1 MVRRQGAA
9 KMLNSEEI
17 TRLHRYRLR
26 PSFLPLVLTAALTL
40 QGLGLGPT
48 ATPLAWAQTDD
59 STLAVPL
66 GTVPSSSG
74 RREQLKALMG
84 RLESALLL
92 VQAQTMASQLSLP
105 PPRASGGS
113 PALQALHPA
122 LAEAERLLSDWPE
135 LEASK
140 ALAELESRWLK
151 VRSQLWQSFPPDQP
165 HGHPEIRALW
175 LDRGAILA
183 AGSEAGLTD
192 LFDRL
197 AAVGVNTIF
206 FETVNA
212 GYPLYPSQVAP
223 QTNPQIQ
230 GWDPLATA
238 IRLAHARS
246 MTLHAWVWVLAAGNQ
261 SHNHLLNLPLDYP
274 GPVLARHPGW
284 ASYDNQGRLILP
296 GQDKPF
302 LDPANP
308 AVRRYL
314 IDLLQELATRY
325 PIDGVH
331 LDYIRY
337 PFQDPQ
343 ANRSH
348 GYGEV
353 SRWQFQRFT
362 GVDPLS
368 LTPFAHPPLPP
379 SQAMAQEVLWQRW
392 TDFRQQ
398 QVTDVVSQL
407 RATLRRL
414 RPDLV
419 LSAAVFAQSTADRRE
434 RIQQDW
440 ETWARA
446 GDLDW
451 VVLMSYAATTP
462 DFQGLA
468 QPWLGTDALGSA
480 LVIPGIRLLDLT
492 ASALA
497 DQIQMARDWPTPG
510 YALFAATHLRSDLAA
525 QLAPSQPPRSPLGQ
539 PQRALAVQR
548 YQALQREWHWL
559 LATGRLTLPPH
570 RQAAWVATVNQLEVE
585 LQGLAQT
592 PSQRRLDQVQ
602 RRLTALR
609 QTLPEEVT
617 VAVSHPTYRLGVWQ
631 DRLQVI
637 GQLLE
642 RGDRPRL

>member
-1 MVRRQGAA
+1 MGGMGDRWEPLGWVGRR
-9 KMLNSEEI
+9 
-17 TRLHRYRLR
+17 
-26 PSFLPLVLTAALTL
+26 LTL
-40 QGLGLGPT
+40 SLLLMAGWGVGEFGLGPVT
-48 ATPLAWAQTDD
+48 ATMAWAQTHD
-59 STLAVPL
+59 SSLLNPL
-66 GTVPSSSG
+66 PSAPSMPD
-74 RREQLKALMG
+74 RREQLMALIG

-92 VQAQTMASQLSLP
+92 ARAQTMTNQLSLP
-105 PPRASGGS
+105 PGGFPRAGS
-113 PALQALHPA
+113 VLAPLHPA
-122 LAEAERLLSDWPE
+122 LAEAEQLLADWPQ
-135 LEASK
+135 LEANK
-140 ALAELESRWLK
+140 AQAELESRWLK

-165 HGHPEIRALW
+165 YGYPEIWALW
-175 LDRGAILA
+175 LDRAAILA

-223 QTNPQIQ
+223 ETNPQVQ
-230 GWDPLATA
+230 GWDPLASA
-238 IRLAHARS
+238 IRLAHARN
-246 MTLHAWVWVLAAGNQ
+246 MTLHAWVWMFAAGNQ
-261 SHNHLLNLPLDYP
+261 SHNRLLNLPLDYP
-274 GPVLARHPGW
+274 GPVLARHPSW

-308 AVRRYL
+308 EVRRYL

-337 PFQDPQ
+337 PFQDPL
-343 ANRSH
+343 ADRRH

-353 SRWQFQRFT
+353 SRWQFQRLT
-362 GVDPLS
+362 GVDPLT
-368 LTPFAHPPLPP
+368 LAPNL
-379 SQAMAQEVLWQRW
+379 AMAQEVLWHHW

-398 QVTDVVSQL
+398 QVTDFVAQI
-407 RATLRRL
+407 RATLRHR
-414 RPDLV
+414 RPDLL
-419 LSAAVFAQSTADRRE
+419 LSAAVFAQPAIDRRV

-451 VVLMSYAATTP
+451 VVLMSYAQTTP
-462 DFQGLA
+462 DFQRLA
-468 QPWLGTDALGSA
+468 QPWLGNGQLGPA
-480 LVIPGIRLLDLT
+480 LVIPGIRLLDLS

-497 DQIQMARDWPTPG
+497 DQIQTARDWPTPG
-510 YALFAATHLRSDLAA
+510 YALFAATHLHQDLAVPLA
-525 QLAPSQPPRSPLGQ
+525 QSQPPRSTLGQ
-539 PQRALAVQR
+539 SQRALATQR

-559 LATGRLTLPPH
+559 LVTGRLTLAPN
-570 RQAAWVATVNQLEVE
+570 RLAAWVAAVNQLEVE

-602 RRLTALR
+602 RRLTTLR
-609 QTLPEEVT
+609 QTLAEEVT
-617 VAVSHPTYRLGVWQ
+617 VAVSHPTYRTQVWQ

-637 GQLLE
+637 GQLLD